1 MNDFVFHTPTKVFFG
16 RGGEKKVGEI
26 LRSYGFSKVLFH
38 YGSGSIKRSGLYD
51 TVVASLKDAGIS
63 FVELGGVEANPKVS
77 LARKAA
83 KLAREE
89 KVDLILAV
97 GGGSAM
103 DGAKAISMISRNG
116 GVVMDYMPG
125 QARAAEQLTETNP
138 CICVTTTAGTGS
150 EATYFSVITNTKTHE
165 KPGLGCPCMMPVAS
179 IIDPELML
187 SLPRGVTAQTGVD
200 VFFHAMEAYL
210 STVATPYTEMV
221 SLEAMRL
228 TAQYLPRVLDHP
240 DDLEAR
246 GKMAWANTLGGMAIV
261 LAATC
266 GLHAMGHSISGVTDI
281 PHGRALATAA
291 VAFMDYTWDADPER
305 YATVARILGA
315 DPALPDEQA
324 ASECGKLMERFLK
337 NSGMQTRL
345 TELNVREDQIEEIAD
360 VTCSAMAFCMGVT
373 LKKLE
378 RADIVEMLHM
388 SL

>member
-1 MNDFVFHTPTKVFFG
+1 
-16 RGGEKKVGEI
+16 
-26 LRSYGFSKVLFH
+26 
-38 YGSGSIKRSGLYD
+38 
-51 TVVASLKDAGIS
+51 
-63 FVELGGVEANPKVS
+63 
-77 LARKAA
+77 
-83 KLAREE
+83 
-89 KVDLILAV
+89 
-97 GGGSAM
+97 
-103 DGAKAISMISRNG
+103 
-116 GVVMDYMPG
+116 
-125 QARAAEQLTETNP
+125 
-138 CICVTTTAGTGS
+138 
-150 EATYFSVITNTKTHE
+150 
-165 KPGLGCPCMMPVAS
+165 
-179 IIDPELML
+179 
-187 SLPRGVTAQTGVD
+187 
-200 VFFHAMEAYL
+200 
-210 STVATPYTEMV
+210 
-221 SLEAMRL
+221 MRL

-373 LKKLE
+373 LKL
-378 RADIVEMLHM
+378 
-388 SL
+388 SLIHI